1 MSTETL
7 PLLVRNAG
15 AGERRWF
22 YGGGQHTW
30 LVRAEETGGAFLMV
44 EDRMRG
50 GKATPLHV
58 HPHSDETFYVVE
70 GEIVV
75 HVDGTDHVVSAG
87 GVAVAPRGVPHAFL
101 VTSPEAR
108 VLWMHTPAA
117 CEAFYLSA
125 SVPGDEEGEVDLDR
139 VRAAAADDPG
149 IELLGPP
156 PFARGPSS

>member
-1 MSTETL
+1 MATETAQ
-7 PLLVRNAG
+7 PLVRNVTE
-15 AGERRWF
+15 GERRWF
-22 YGGGQHTW
+22 YGGGVHTW
-30 LVRAEETGGAFLMV
+30 LVRAEETDGAFLMV

-58 HPHSDETFYVVE
+58 HPLSDETFYVVE

-75 HVDGTDHVVSAG
+75 HVDGTDHVVTAG

-117 CEAFYLSA
+117 CQAFYLDA
-125 SVPGDEEGEVDLDR
+125 SVVSDEEGDLDLDM
-139 VRAAAADDPG
+139 VRAAAAADPG

-156 PFARGPSS
+156 PFARTG

>member
-1 MSTETL
+1 MTTETMA
-7 PLLVRNAG
+7 PLVRNA
-15 AGERRWF
+15 ADGERRWF
-22 YGGGQHTW
+22 YGGGLHTW
-30 LVRAEETGGAFLMV
+30 LARSEETGGEFLLV

-58 HPHSDETFYVVE
+58 HPLSDETFYVVE

-75 HVDGTDHVVSAG
+75 HLDGTDHTVGAG
-87 GVAVAPRGVPHAFL
+87 GVAVAPRGVPHAFM

-108 VLWMHTPAA
+108 VLWMHTPAH
-117 CEAFYLSA
+117 CQGFYLAA
-125 SVPGDEEGEVDLDR
+125 SVVSDDEGELDLDR

-156 PFARGPSS
+156 PFARR

>member
-1 MSTETL
+1 MVTETKQ
-7 PLLVRNAG
+7 PLVRSAE

-30 LVRAEETGGAFLMV
+30 LVRAEETDGAFLLV

-50 GKATPLHV
+50 GKMTPLHV
-58 HPHSDETFYVVE
+58 HPLSDETFYVVE

-75 HVDGTDHVVSAG
+75 HLDGADHVVAAG
-87 GVAVAPRGVPHAFL
+87 GVAVAPRGVPHAFM
-101 VTSPEAR
+101 VTSPTAR

-117 CEAFYLSA
+117 CEAFYLTA

-139 VRAAAADDPG
+139 VRAAAAADPG

-156 PFARGPSS
+156 PFARRPVS